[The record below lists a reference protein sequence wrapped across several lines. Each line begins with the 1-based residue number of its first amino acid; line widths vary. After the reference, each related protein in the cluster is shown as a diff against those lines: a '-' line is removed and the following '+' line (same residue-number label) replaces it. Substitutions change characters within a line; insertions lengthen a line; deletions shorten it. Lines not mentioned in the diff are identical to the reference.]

1 MDSFLQ
7 CLGRRPRITF
17 LHRLPVDDTRQAVTA
32 VVDTLFIAD
41 KDGMELRLALD
52 GITRMNDCKQNFARA
67 VSEALRK
74 SIETARP
81 MVDALRAIY
90 EKWFTSLM
98 TLGTSSRTTRSCAH
112 LLRWE
117 YWSYYPDGLSK
128 HWGLQKAGFWKM
140 RDARDNKIMEI
151 LMLVYVFLQHVGNR
165 SMRDSFPRAP
175 YSLSFDDLT

>member
-41 KDGMELRLALD
+41 KDGMESRLALD

-90 EKWFTSLM
+90 EKVVHILDEIGDFVEDHPILCALIA
-98 TLGTSSRTTRSCAH
+98 LGILVLLSRWVIEA
-112 LLRWE
+112 L
-117 YWSYYPDGLSK
+117 
-128 HWGLQKAGFWKM
+128 GF
-140 RDARDNKIMEI
+140 AEGGI
-151 LMLVYVFLQHVGNR
+151 LEDER
-165 SMRDSFPRAP
+165 CP
-175 YSLSFDDLT
+175 